1 MEVTALMKSTF
12 YYLIILVASLLAGFT
27 ISNAQTCDHLSDSF
41 QRFEGE
47 MRITVPVKVTSFDGR
62 IIKGIAASI
71 KDKSEKPVEFYI
83 DDRSNV
89 DPGFRTD
96 YKKGKWWFVFSTC
109 DQYAY
114 YVRSLLKKQ
123 IE

>member
-1 MEVTALMKSTF
+1 MKSTF
-12 YYLIILVASLLAGFT
+12 YYLIILAASLLGGIT

-41 QRFEGE
+41 QRFDGE
-47 MRITVPVKVTSFDGR
+47 MRITVPVKVTLFDGR
-62 IIKGIAASI
+62 TIRGIATSI
-71 KDKSEKPVEFYI
+71 RDKSERPVEFYI
-83 DDRSNV
+83 DDHSNV
-89 DPGFRTD
+89 DPDFKAD

-114 YVRSLLKKQ
+114 YVRSFLKKQ